1 MPQEYIHTMKPV
13 NIANTARFAGPSAAN
28 TQTPISSDVVA
39 IPVNLFAPISLA
51 EMDSVALLDRIDTK
65 YLLTHSQLLPVLASL
80 TSQYRI
86 LEVNGNRINHYK
98 TLYFDTMD
106 FSCYRDHVNGMA
118 ERYKIRS
125 REYTES
131 NLSFL
136 EIKQKTRKDRTVKER
151 IRTEKPVKTLSANL
165 NNWVNQI
172 LPLEDERFEP
182 KLWNN
187 FARITLVS
195 PERCE
200 RVTIDTQLSFQSGS
214 QRWNLDG
221 IVVAE
226 VKTDSSSQYSAFI
239 SEMRTRHI
247 YPRSFSKY
255 ILGAARL
262 FPQVKKN
269 AIKPK
274 LLLVEKML
282 NGAR

>member
-1 MPQEYIHTMKPV
+1 MNRET
-13 NIANTARFAGPSAAN
+13 NTLCLNQFAPEDLGENAKKSF
-28 TQTPISSDVVA
+28 QFSSDLKSA
-39 IPVNLFAPISLA
+39 LSPYRLISLS
-51 EMDSVALLDRIDTK
+51 EMDSVALLNRIDTK
-65 YLLTHSQLLPVLASL
+65 YLMNYEQLLSVLRVLSND
-80 TSQYRI
+80 YRI
-86 LEVNGNRINHYK
+86 LEVKGNRINHYK

-106 FSCYRDHVNGMA
+106 FSCYHAHVNGVA
-118 ERYKIRS
+118 ERFKIRS

-151 IRTEKPVKTLSANL
+151 IRTDNPVKMITPQFNSWMNH
-165 NNWVNQI
+165 I
-172 LPLEDERFEP
+172 IPLEDELFEP

-187 FARITLVS
+187 FGRITLVS

-200 RVTIDTQLSFQSGS
+200 RVTLDIQLSFQTGN
-214 QRWNLDG
+214 QYWDLDG

-226 VKTDSSSQYSAFI
+226 VKTDVSTQFSPFMR
-239 SEMRTRHI
+239 EMRMRHI

-255 ILGAARL
+255 IIGAARL